1 MAVPES
7 AILLAGLFVAAL
19 PFFFE
24 CRQIAIK
31 SAYSNLLAFCFRRPR
46 FLSRQFAWRHL
57 SQTAPISTKFSRSD
71 KISHKPRPFA
81 SERCM
86 YARAV
91 EEGQPA
97 VRMAELAEAGRPFWF
112 CLKAAPKREHLAATA
127 LRRELQVPVV
137 APRIRFRKLTS
148 RGPVWFVEAM
158 FPGYLF
164 AEFIY
169 AELHRRVVHTH
180 GVTGLVRF
188 GDHVPTIEATTLD
201 AFRTAGH
208 EVVTFDRPLEVGET
222 VKIAEGPF
230 QGFEAVVTRLLPAAN
245 RVRILLEFLG
255 RGIEIAVHEP
265 QVISPRMRT
274 GT

>member
-1 MAVPES
+1 M
-7 AILLAGLFVAAL
+7 
-19 PFFFE
+19 
-24 CRQIAIK
+24 R
-31 SAYSNLLAFCFRRPR
+31 
-46 FLSRQFAWRHL
+46 
-57 SQTAPISTKFSRSD
+57 T
-71 KISHKPRPFA
+71 
-81 SERCM
+81 
-86 YARAV
+86 
-91 EEGQPA
+91 
-97 VRMAELAEAGRPFWF
+97 AELATAVRPFWF

-137 APRIRFRKLTS
+137 APRIRFRKLTT

-169 AELHRRVVHTH
+169 AELYRRVVHTH
-180 GVTGLVRF
+180 GVTGLVHF
-188 GDHVPTIEATTLD
+188 GDHVPTIEAATLD
-201 AFRTAGH
+201 SLRTASD
-208 EVVTFDRPLEVGET
+208 EVITFDRPIEVGET

-245 RVRILLEFLG
+245 RIRILLEFLG

-265 QVISPRMRT
+265 QIIPPRLRA

>member
-1 MAVPES
+1 MTQKNRGWGEERR
-7 AILLAGLFVAAL
+7 LAT
-19 PFFFE
+19 
-24 CRQIAIK
+24 
-31 SAYSNLLAFCFRRPR
+31 
-46 FLSRQFAWRHL
+46 LSRVRKFFNPDSIATGCLAASILNRSHFRKNVVFDKP
-57 SQTAPISTKFSRSD
+57 SQKRCRFSFERWLYAGAVQERQRS
-71 KISHKPRPFA
+71 
-81 SERCM
+81 
-86 YARAV
+86 
-91 EEGQPA
+91 

-112 CLKAAPKREHLAATA
+112 CLKAAPKREHMAATT

-164 AEFIY
+164 AQFIY
-169 AELHRRVVHTH
+169 AELYRRVVHTH

-188 GDHVPTIEATTLD
+188 GDHVPIIESATLD
-201 AFRTAGH
+201 SLRTASD
-208 EVVTFDRPLEVGET
+208 EIITFDRPLEVGET

-265 QVISPRMRT
+265 QIISPRLRK